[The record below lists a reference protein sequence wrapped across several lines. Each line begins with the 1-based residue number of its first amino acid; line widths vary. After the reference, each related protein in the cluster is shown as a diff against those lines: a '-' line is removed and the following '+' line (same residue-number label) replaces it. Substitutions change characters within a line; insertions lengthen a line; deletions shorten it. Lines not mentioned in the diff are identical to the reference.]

1 MKRIFSLLLT
11 IALMASLLAVPAFAE
26 SKTLT
31 LTEDWRLTDELDLN
45 VPEGTTLIIQGNG
58 YHIYEFRGQ
67 LANSNLGK
75 VVFDNTI
82 LYPSGISAACTPDTS
97 NQLMMDRQPH
107 AVTIDGSMVNGS
119 VSITSGTSN
128 VSGKA
133 AAKKDDVITLTVT
146 PNKNYQLNSLTY
158 TATEI
163 SGSPTTITANAG
175 TYSFTMPASDV
186 TIAATFAEV
195 GTPAAPAAPTFSPAS
210 GTYSSAQT
218 VTMTAEEGVGIFYT
232 TDGSEPNE
240 TSNPY
245 DGPITISETTTLK
258 AVAFY
263 AGALSDVTTATYTI
277 STGGGGGSSS
287 SSGTTTETTTNPD
300 GSITTTVTNTITGT
314 VTTTT
319 TDKDGNKTEVVKNS
333 DGSSK
338 TTVTSKD
345 GSASTT
351 TVSAAGRTE
360 SLVTLPDAVVN
371 AAAETGEAVTLPMP
385 AVTATADSASAPTVT
400 VGLPGGARVE
410 IPVENV
416 TFGTIVVV
424 VGEVGTERIV
434 KTTVATEN
442 GVAVTL
448 SDGDTVKIVD
458 NTKTFSDVSDSYW
471 GADAVTFATSREL
484 FNGTSATTFSP
495 DTPMNRAMIVTVLA
509 RLEGVDTDPGANW
522 YDAGAAWAVGSG
534 ISDGSNLMGHLTR
547 EQLATM
553 LYRYAQSKG
562 YDTALGGM
570 AVREFSDYGS
580 ISDYAAEAM
589 TWAVDAGILN
599 GVGGNRLDPQG
610 QATRAQVATM
620 LMRFIEYT
628 AS

>member
-107 AVTIDGSMVNGS
+107 AVTIDSSMVNGS

-240 TSNPY
+240 NSNPY

-360 SLVTLPDAVVN
+360 TLVTLPDAMVN

-509 RLEGVDTDPGANW
+509 RLEGVDTDTGANW